1 MNNIFNYYGDL
12 KFKGYYDSF
21 IDILKDLADE
31 KSQIKAWK
39 NGIYN
44 FGIVEYMGNK
54 NHIYFYAFSEL
65 CSSFL
70 EDCKT
75 IFTLYREVGFS
86 KEQFEMIKK
95 LYDMIENYDSTTGKR
110 DEKGD
115 VIGKT
120 DAQIA
125 NDPKWH
131 EIRNYAKHVYK
142 ELVGECL

>member
-54 NHIYFYAFSEL
+54 TIYIFMP
-65 CSSFL
+65 FL
-70 EDCKT
+70 
-75 IFTLYREVGFS
+75 
-86 KEQFEMIKK
+86 
-95 LYDMIENYDSTTGKR
+95 
-110 DEKGD
+110 
-115 VIGKT
+115 
-120 DAQIA
+120 
-125 NDPKWH
+125 
-131 EIRNYAKHVYK
+131 NYAHPFGR
-142 ELVGECL
+142 L